1 MKLLNLLQLDVPFV
15 IGHKRSVVALVGIGG
30 SLLPEDALKIDLE
43 IRSFIYVATAE
54 KFLDRNSA
62 VGQSIE

>member
-1 MKLLNLLQLDVPFV
+1 M